1 MPNKRVLLG
10 IIGRPHGVHGLV
22 RVQSFTSDPE
32 DLARYSPL
40 EDDKG
45 QAFRLAW
52 QRPGIAEVSVYN
64 AGTWQPVRDRTTAAR
79 LTHTRLYVARS
90 ALPEPE
96 ADEFYLADLIGLRAI
111 GPEGELGTV
120 TAVHDYGGG
129 VSLEIAR
136 ADGKALLVPFTRSA
150 VPEVNLAHGRI
161 VVEPPMEVAP

>member
-22 RVQSFTSDPE
+22 RVQSFTAEPQ

-45 QAFRLAW
+45 QAIRLAW
-52 QRPGIAEVSVYN
+52 QRPGIAEISLLK
-64 AGTWQPVRDRTTAAR
+64 AGTWQPVRDRTTAAS
-79 LTHTRLYVARS
+79 LTHTRLYVARA

-96 ADEFYLADLIGLRAI
+96 ADEFYLADLIGLHAI

-129 VSLEIAR
+129 VSLEIGR
-136 ADGKALLVPFTRSA
+136 ADGRALLVPFTRSA
-150 VPEVNLAHGRI
+150 VPEVDLTRGRI
-161 VVEPPMEVAP
+161 VVEPPIEVAP